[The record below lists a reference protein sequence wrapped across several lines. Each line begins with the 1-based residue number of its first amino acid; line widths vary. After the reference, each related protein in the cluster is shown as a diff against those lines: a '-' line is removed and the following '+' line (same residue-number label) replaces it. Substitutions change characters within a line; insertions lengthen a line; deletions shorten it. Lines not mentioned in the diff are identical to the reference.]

1 MFDFLEGDDDLDDG
15 DTFDAELAEAT
26 VVYCP
31 YCGES
36 VELLLDASGGETQ
49 EYVDGFRRQVPHS
62 SRTGDLALERL
73 DTPATEPEP
82 LQQLRIQGVTSLC
95 L

>member
-49 EYVDGFRRQVPHS
+49 EYVEDCEVCCQPWSVRVTIDQDGGAHV
-62 SRTGDLALERL
+62 DVNALDE
-73 DTPATEPEP
+73 
-82 LQQLRIQGVTSLC
+82 
-95 L
+95 